1 MNKPDTLFKF
11 NFKKMELQHGVE
23 LDDGFF
29 ELYSCKLT
37 QQDIEQLQFVLWSV
51 QQELDSLGQVPDNEY
66 KKSIKQNRQVTEV
79 TEVNFSN

>member
-23 LDDGFF
+23 LNDGFF

-51 QQELDSLGQVPDNEY
+51 QQELDSSEQSFENEY
-66 KKSIKQNRQVTEV
+66 EKSIKSDRQV

>member
-1 MNKPDTLFKF
+1 MNKPDVFFKF

-51 QQELDSLGQVPDNEY
+51 QQELDSSGNNPDNEY
-66 KKSIKQNRQVTEV
+66 QKSIKSDRQVN
-79 TEVNFSN
+79 EVNFSN